1 MADANGGPPEPAP
14 EPALPDIDDHMFP
27 PGSLIRQLRDL
38 ARTVAD
44 WQDILSELTTL
55 GIRLPAGRA
64 RSTLRAIG
72 FPLARLTA
80 AVNNLT
86 PETVNT
92 LVGAFLCMNI
102 PALAPP
108 PAGFAGGW
116 NTGGCTHPTVFQ
128 AVVISRIN
136 SLVSIWANDHVDEY
150 TAPPAPAAGGGGG
163 ASTAAI
169 DAATAA
175 A

>member
-1 MADANGGPPEPAP
+1 MADADGGPP

-44 WQDILSELTTL
+44 WHDILSELTTL

-108 PAGFAGGW
+108 PAGFEVREDG
-116 NTGGCTHPTVFQ
+116 T
-128 AVVISRIN
+128 R
-136 SLVSIWANDHVDEY
+136 
-150 TAPPAPAAGGGGG
+150 GG
-163 ASTAAI
+163 ARI
-169 DAATAA
+169 PLCFKRW
-175 A
+175 